1 MIENTQSIAP
11 GRLLQE
17 TSGSSHAAGNP
28 SSGDPSTESE
38 STVNSPSIL
47 MNLDEVEDCEC
58 SETALQT
65 LKQVI
70 TCMPLKLLDG
80 SALDET
86 LLHLKTSISRSSD
99 VSQCSPCMQES
110 SFATLLLVIYEK
122 LVVVFEELTDHFGGQ
137 HLRSEFQA
145 SVLKQNSLTGSREEW
160 RRSIAPV
167 VGGTQGY
174 QIDTMEEHTVV
185 LRAII
190 SHQLYRLSTLV
201 ARLMGGSSRCQL
213 ESHVQGLDQRIN
225 KLKARFES

>member
-1 MIENTQSIAP
+1 M
-11 GRLLQE
+11 
-17 TSGSSHAAGNP
+17 
-28 SSGDPSTESE
+28 D
-38 STVNSPSIL
+38 SPSNL

-80 SALDET
+80 PALDET
-86 LLHLKTSISRSSD
+86 LLHLKTSISHSSD
-99 VSQCSPCMQES
+99 VSQCSQCMQES
-110 SFATLLLVIYEK
+110 SFGTLLLVIYEK
-122 LVVVFEELTDHFGGQ
+122 LVVIFEELTDYFGGQQ

-145 SVLKQNSLTGSREEW
+145 SVLKQNSSTGSREG
-160 RRSIAPV
+160 IMPV

-225 KLKARFES
+225 NLKARFESN